1 VFLGIQ
7 NEREWVVL
15 CEQILGR
22 PELVTD
28 ERFATNPAR
37 VAHHDE
43 LTAILTGV
51 FAGIG
56 VDQLEAS
63 LEAAGIANAR
73 MRSPEEF
80 AAHPQ
85 LAARGPVAG
94 HRFPPGA
101 AARTPASGHGARP
114 DRRDGSGPGARAAF
128 QAIARNSDSQSR
140 RHHHDHDAAPH
151 RRSCRTSPWSSTAS

>member
-22 PELVTD
+22 PDLATD

-37 VAHHDE
+37 VAHHDD
-43 LTAILTGV
+43 LTAILTAV
-51 FAGIG
+51 FAAIP
-56 VDQLEAS
+56 VDKLEAS

-85 LAARGPVAG
+85 LAARDRWRDVASPGGQFHALLPPVTVPGRTAAMG
-94 HRFPPGA
+94 AVPALGQHTSAIRAEFGLPPQQPSA
-101 AARTPASGHGARP
+101 
-114 DRRDGSGPGARAAF
+114 
-128 QAIARNSDSQSR
+128 
-140 RHHHDHDAAPH
+140 
-151 RRSCRTSPWSSTAS
+151 